1 MLSVGAVSAV
11 DDVNSTDNVFVD
23 GTNDISCDLQNEYDD
38 VEQVSND
45 YVIVD
50 SSNYL
55 KYFDEENGTL
65 KYNDDLCFMGN
76 FSNLR
81 FSSFVIDKSIGLDFN
96 NANFNNIGFTLKA
109 NDLTLKNAVFNYD
122 VSGGTVISLEGTSNV
137 IIDNVTIDYKTSS
150 DSNSYA
156 VDLINS
162 NNVQLLNNNI
172 RYFTNVTNT
181 NVYNYVI
188 KVVGGSNNL
197 VRGNKINAFLPLK
210 DCDFSI
216 PFPNT
221 DIDLVAG
228 VAVQSSNGFKFLN
241 NELNV
246 SVSARDSNLFYP
258 TLDSFLMVESNNSVV
273 AGNNII
279 ELDSTTET
287 GSANYLYGIDIYKL
301 NNISIWNNTV
311 KMNTNGGSIIVNGSG
326 SAYPVQI
333 TGPINDCN
341 IYNNT
346 LITYNNGPNLGI
358 YSQNFYGAT
367 YLNIYNNFI
376 NVTGSA
382 ALHNWALV
390 SGMELQDTCDIVHDN
405 IIYVTNNGAYADSNN
420 IYGISYS
427 QSTSSSHS
435 FDVYNNTIF
444 TNGNYAVYLNG
455 VSNTNVT
462 NNGLSTYIK
471 TGNDAVY
478 IAGSNNNI
486 NGNYNPNPTS
496 NSDVLNLSI
505 LKANFRNEIISES
518 ENSEKI
524 VYVAVNKNITADG
537 GNGSIE
543 NPFNTLKA
551 VNNYINNNPHRN
563 YIIYFMGGYYI
574 IQNNDYLYAGA
585 TLKGYNVTIKPYNNE
600 KVIIFN
606 NNEGPSRFIDFTEVT
621 NLNIS
626 DIYFE
631 KFGVGFISFGR
642 YGTSYVDN
650 CTFKDYNWASS
661 MFVIVNKLIVTNCN
675 FINISG
681 SMFVETM
688 KASKYFNE
696 NVTMNYCNF
705 IDITSSNW
713 FRPKNNNF
721 LNLNNCWFGYNNVN
735 INNANVIVSNNA
747 LFSISENQIAPGL
760 FEITGKLMWNDT
772 TMDGIDKLGLKT
784 VYLSSPSGNFSDNNP
799 VLKNGTF
806 TVIYKSD
813 STAHNITAV
822 LDNEV
827 QNLLFN
833 EINMSVETSD
843 IVCGENAT
851 VSVILPA
858 NVTGNVTVNVNNK
871 NYTKNNV
878 NGTVIFI
885 ISDLAVGTYNV
896 AVSFVGDEAQ
906 GMATAVFEVYQ
917 LTPVLNITV
926 NDIIEGENATVVI
939 TLPEDATGSVNV
951 TAGDKSQIVTV
962 VNGTAKAI
970 FTSLPAGKYNITAI
984 YSGDNK
990 YAPANETAKFTV
1002 DINKNVNLN
1011 ISDIVMIY
1019 KDGTRMVAVLT
1030 DYKGNPI
1037 ANATVYFSINGVTY
1051 VRTTDANGSA
1061 SIGLN
1066 LGSGVY
1072 GASVYYNGSDMYDK
1086 VSKNITVTINPTVL
1100 ADDLVK
1106 MYKNATKFSA
1116 KFTDSTGKA
1125 LVNSDVRFNING
1137 VFYTRTTDAYGVA
1150 SLAINL
1156 RPGDYILTA
1165 YNPVNG
1171 EQKGFN
1177 ITVKSLIVQNDLTK
1191 YYLNASRFQATI
1203 YNKDG
1208 SLAVNK
1214 NVTFNINGVFY
1225 IRTTDSNGVVSL
1237 AINLRPGDYII
1248 TTIFDGLDI
1257 GNKVTVLPTLVTKDL
1272 NMKYLDGSN
1281 FTAQTLDSQ
1290 GKALANQTVS
1300 FNVNGVFYHRI
1311 TNEDGIASLR
1321 IRLMAGEYI
1330 ITSYWNNFQTGNTIK
1345 IY

>member
-1 MLSVGAVSAV
+1 M
-11 DDVNSTDNVFVD
+11 
-23 GTNDISCDLQNEYDD
+23 
-38 VEQVSND
+38 
-45 YVIVD
+45 
-50 SSNYL
+50 
-55 KYFDEENGTL
+55 
-65 KYNDDLCFMGN
+65 
-76 FSNLR
+76 
-81 FSSFVIDKSIGLDFN
+81 
-96 NANFNNIGFTLKA
+96 
-109 NDLTLKNAVFNYD
+109 
-122 VSGGTVISLEGTSNV
+122 
-137 IIDNVTIDYKTSS
+137 
-150 DSNSYA
+150 
-156 VDLINS
+156 
-162 NNVQLLNNNI
+162 
-172 RYFTNVTNT
+172 
-181 NVYNYVI
+181 
-188 KVVGGSNNL
+188 
-197 VRGNKINAFLPLK
+197 
-210 DCDFSI
+210 
-216 PFPNT
+216 
-221 DIDLVAG
+221 
-228 VAVQSSNGFKFLN
+228 
-241 NELNV
+241 
-246 SVSARDSNLFYP
+246 
-258 TLDSFLMVESNNSVV
+258 
-273 AGNNII
+273 
-279 ELDSTTET
+279 
-287 GSANYLYGIDIYKL
+287 
-301 NNISIWNNTV
+301 
-311 KMNTNGGSIIVNGSG
+311 
-326 SAYPVQI
+326 
-333 TGPINDCN
+333 
-341 IYNNT
+341 
-346 LITYNNGPNLGI
+346 
-358 YSQNFYGAT
+358 
-367 YLNIYNNFI
+367 
-376 NVTGSA
+376 
-382 ALHNWALV
+382 
-390 SGMELQDTCDIVHDN
+390 
-405 IIYVTNNGAYADSNN
+405 
-420 IYGISYS
+420 
-427 QSTSSSHS
+427 
-435 FDVYNNTIF
+435 
-444 TNGNYAVYLNG
+444 
-455 VSNTNVT
+455 
-462 NNGLSTYIK
+462 STYIK

-486 NGNYNPNPTS
+486 NGNYNPNPTP
-496 NSDVLNLSI
+496 NSDVLNLPI

-551 VNNYINNNPHRN
+551 VNKYIKNNPHRN

-574 IQNNDYLYAGA
+574 IQNNDYVSGGRAVE
-585 TLKGYNVTIKPYNNE
+585 GYNVTIKPYNNE

-606 NNEGPSRFIDFTEVT
+606 NNTGPAILIAFSEV
-621 NLNIS
+621 NRLNIS

-631 KFGVGFISFGR
+631 KLGVGNIQFGR
-642 YGTSYVDN
+642 YGTSYVNN
-650 CTFKDYNWASS
+650 CTFKDHTPGSRYVS
-661 MFVIVNKLIVTNCN
+661 MFVTTNKLIVTNCN

-681 SMFVETM
+681 SIFVQSLNTDTV
-688 KASKYFNE
+688 KKNI
-696 NVTMNYCNF
+696 TMNYCNF
-705 IDITSSNW
+705 INVTYIDW
-713 FRPKNNNF
+713 FQPRKTDF

-735 INNANVIVSNNA
+735 INNASVIVSNNA

-843 IVCGENAT
+843 IVYGENAT

-990 YAPANETAKFTV
+990 YTPANETAKFTV

-1051 VRTTDANGSA
+1051 VRTTDVNGSA

-1137 VFYTRTTDAYGVA
+1137 VFYTRTTDANGVA

-1272 NMKYLDGSN
+1272 NMKYMDGSN
-1281 FTAQTLDSQ
+1281 FTAQVLD
-1290 GKALANQTVS
+1290 GKGTPLANQNVS

-1321 IRLMAGEYI
+1321 IRLMSGEYI

-1345 IY
+1345 ISP

>member
-1 MLSVGAVSAV
+1 
-11 DDVNSTDNVFVD
+11 
-23 GTNDISCDLQNEYDD
+23 
-38 VEQVSND
+38 
-45 YVIVD
+45 
-50 SSNYL
+50 
-55 KYFDEENGTL
+55 
-65 KYNDDLCFMGN
+65 
-76 FSNLR
+76 
-81 FSSFVIDKSIGLDFN
+81 
-96 NANFNNIGFTLKA
+96 
-109 NDLTLKNAVFNYD
+109 
-122 VSGGTVISLEGTSNV
+122 
-137 IIDNVTIDYKTSS
+137 
-150 DSNSYA
+150 
-156 VDLINS
+156 
-162 NNVQLLNNNI
+162 
-172 RYFTNVTNT
+172 
-181 NVYNYVI
+181 
-188 KVVGGSNNL
+188 
-197 VRGNKINAFLPLK
+197 
-210 DCDFSI
+210 
-216 PFPNT
+216 
-221 DIDLVAG
+221 
-228 VAVQSSNGFKFLN
+228 
-241 NELNV
+241 
-246 SVSARDSNLFYP
+246 
-258 TLDSFLMVESNNSVV
+258 
-273 AGNNII
+273 
-279 ELDSTTET
+279 
-287 GSANYLYGIDIYKL
+287 
-301 NNISIWNNTV
+301 
-311 KMNTNGGSIIVNGSG
+311 
-326 SAYPVQI
+326 
-333 TGPINDCN
+333 
-341 IYNNT
+341 
-346 LITYNNGPNLGI
+346 
-358 YSQNFYGAT
+358 
-367 YLNIYNNFI
+367 
-376 NVTGSA
+376 
-382 ALHNWALV
+382 
-390 SGMELQDTCDIVHDN
+390 
-405 IIYVTNNGAYADSNN
+405 
-420 IYGISYS
+420 
-427 QSTSSSHS
+427 
-435 FDVYNNTIF
+435 
-444 TNGNYAVYLNG
+444 
-455 VSNTNVT
+455 
-462 NNGLSTYIK
+462 
-471 TGNDAVY
+471 
-478 IAGSNNNI
+478 
-486 NGNYNPNPTS
+486 
-496 NSDVLNLSI
+496 
-505 LKANFRNEIISES
+505 
-518 ENSEKI
+518 
-524 VYVAVNKNITADG
+524 
-537 GNGSIE
+537 
-543 NPFNTLKA
+543 
-551 VNNYINNNPHRN
+551 
-563 YIIYFMGGYYI
+563 
-574 IQNNDYLYAGA
+574 
-585 TLKGYNVTIKPYNNE
+585 
-600 KVIIFN
+600 
-606 NNEGPSRFIDFTEVT
+606 
-621 NLNIS
+621 
-626 DIYFE
+626 
-631 KFGVGFISFGR
+631 
-642 YGTSYVDN
+642 
-650 CTFKDYNWASS
+650 
-661 MFVIVNKLIVTNCN
+661 
-675 FINISG
+675 
-681 SMFVETM
+681 
-688 KASKYFNE
+688 
-696 NVTMNYCNF
+696 MNYCNF
-705 IDITSSNW
+705 INVTNSKW
-713 FRPKNNNF
+713 FLPRNNNF

-962 VNGTAKAI
+962 VNGTAKVI

-1051 VRTTDANGSA
+1051 VRTTDVNGSA

-1171 EQKGFN
+1171 EQKGVT

-1272 NMKYLDGSN
+1272 NMKYMDGSN
-1281 FTAQTLDSQ
+1281 FTAQVLD
-1290 GKALANQTVS
+1290 GKGTPLANQNVS

-1345 IY
+1345 ISP

>member
-1 MLSVGAVSAV
+1 M
-11 DDVNSTDNVFVD
+11 
-23 GTNDISCDLQNEYDD
+23 
-38 VEQVSND
+38 
-45 YVIVD
+45 
-50 SSNYL
+50 
-55 KYFDEENGTL
+55 
-65 KYNDDLCFMGN
+65 
-76 FSNLR
+76 
-81 FSSFVIDKSIGLDFN
+81 
-96 NANFNNIGFTLKA
+96 
-109 NDLTLKNAVFNYD
+109 
-122 VSGGTVISLEGTSNV
+122 
-137 IIDNVTIDYKTSS
+137 
-150 DSNSYA
+150 
-156 VDLINS
+156 
-162 NNVQLLNNNI
+162 
-172 RYFTNVTNT
+172 
-181 NVYNYVI
+181 
-188 KVVGGSNNL
+188 
-197 VRGNKINAFLPLK
+197 
-210 DCDFSI
+210 
-216 PFPNT
+216 
-221 DIDLVAG
+221 
-228 VAVQSSNGFKFLN
+228 
-241 NELNV
+241 
-246 SVSARDSNLFYP
+246 
-258 TLDSFLMVESNNSVV
+258 
-273 AGNNII
+273 
-279 ELDSTTET
+279 
-287 GSANYLYGIDIYKL
+287 
-301 NNISIWNNTV
+301 
-311 KMNTNGGSIIVNGSG
+311 
-326 SAYPVQI
+326 
-333 TGPINDCN
+333 
-341 IYNNT
+341 
-346 LITYNNGPNLGI
+346 
-358 YSQNFYGAT
+358 
-367 YLNIYNNFI
+367 
-376 NVTGSA
+376 
-382 ALHNWALV
+382 
-390 SGMELQDTCDIVHDN
+390 
-405 IIYVTNNGAYADSNN
+405 
-420 IYGISYS
+420 
-427 QSTSSSHS
+427 
-435 FDVYNNTIF
+435 
-444 TNGNYAVYLNG
+444 
-455 VSNTNVT
+455 
-462 NNGLSTYIK
+462 
-471 TGNDAVY
+471 
-478 IAGSNNNI
+478 
-486 NGNYNPNPTS
+486 
-496 NSDVLNLSI
+496 
-505 LKANFRNEIISES
+505 KANFRNEIISES

-551 VNNYINNNPHRN
+551 VNKYIKNNPHRN

-574 IQNNDYLYAGA
+574 IQNNDYVSGGRAVE
-585 TLKGYNVTIKPYNNE
+585 GYNVTIKPYNNE

-606 NNEGPSRFIDFTEVT
+606 NNTGPAILIAFSEV
-621 NLNIS
+621 NRLNIS

-631 KFGVGFISFGR
+631 KLGVGNIQFGR
-642 YGTSYVDN
+642 YGTSYVNN
-650 CTFKDYNWASS
+650 CTFKDHTPGSRYVS
-661 MFVIVNKLIVTNCN
+661 MFVTTNKLIVTNCN

-681 SMFVETM
+681 SIFVQSLNTDTV
-688 KASKYFNE
+688 KKNI
-696 NVTMNYCNF
+696 TMNYCNF
-705 IDITSSNW
+705 INVTYIDW
-713 FRPKNNNF
+713 FQPRKTDF

-735 INNANVIVSNNA
+735 INNASVIVSNNA

-843 IVCGENAT
+843 IVYGENAT

-990 YAPANETAKFTV
+990 YTPANETAKFTV

-1051 VRTTDANGSA
+1051 VRTTDVNGSA

-1086 VSKNITVTINPTVL
+1086 ISKNITVTINPTVL

-1137 VFYTRTTDAYGVA
+1137 VFYTRTTDANGVA

-1171 EQKGFN
+1171 EQKGVN

-1225 IRTTDSNGVVSL
+1225 TRTTDSNGVVSL

-1272 NMKYLDGSN
+1272 NMKYMDGSN

-1321 IRLMAGEYI
+1321 IRLISGEYI

-1345 IY
+1345 ISP